1 MNDVSEGKYLPIELA
16 LRLIESWH
24 RGPAPLPAWNE
35 LHRAC
40 QEPHGPTATGCPN
53 GGVARRISANE
64 WSRAKQVRDNPSS
77 IAVGS
82 TGFIDANASVDPARW
97 WAEYKGLKGTLFT
110 SVHINADELTA
121 WLTRQPGYQPPETAA
136 VGNPPNRPAPEELRR
151 GKGGR
156 SPKHD
161 WPAITAEIVGRILR
175 YGPPNPRAD
184 LVKDI
189 EAWAQ
194 TVYGEDSVPAKSEI
208 EKQVSRSIDQ
218 LKRAKLLGES

>member
-1 MNDVSEGKYLPIELA
+1 M
-16 LRLIESWH
+16 
-24 RGPAPLPAWNE
+24 PAWNE

-40 QEPHGPTATGCPN
+40 QEDGGPAATGCPN
-53 GGVARRISANE
+53 GAAVRRISTRE

-77 IAVGS
+77 ITVGS
-82 TGFIDANASVDPARW
+82 TGFIDVNASIDPDRW
-97 WAEYKGLKGTLFT
+97 WAEYKGLKGTPFA
-110 SVHINADELTA
+110 SIHINADELTA

-136 VGNPPNRPAPEELRR
+136 TGSTPNRPAPEELRR

-161 WPAITAEIVGRILR
+161 WPAITAEITGRILT
-175 YGPPNPRAD
+175 YGVPNPKAD

-194 TVYGEDSVPAKSEI
+194 TVYGEDGVPAKSEI
-208 EKQVSRSIDQ
+208 EKQVSRMIDQ
-218 LKRAKLLGES
+218 LGKAKLLGKS